1 MGIIGSD
8 ASKMAQPG
16 RAGDPRLGPA
26 GRALCFAKP
35 PFDNEIARFQSVLR
49 HFLTEI
55 PGVGLGKS

>member
-1 MGIIGSD
+1 MQAKWRNPAAPAI
-8 ASKMAQPG
+8 PG
-16 RAGDPRLGPA
+16 LGPA
-26 GRALCFAKP
+26 RRALCFAKP